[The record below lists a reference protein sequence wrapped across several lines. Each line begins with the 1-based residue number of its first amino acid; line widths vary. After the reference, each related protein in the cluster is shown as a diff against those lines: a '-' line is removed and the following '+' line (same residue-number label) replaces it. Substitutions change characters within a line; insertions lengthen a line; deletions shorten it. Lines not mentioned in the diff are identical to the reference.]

1 MGDLQSVV
9 QSVLQEK
16 ALMQQEILVEVQALE
31 QEKALMQQEILVE
44 VQALEQEKALMQPL
58 YYGQL
63 HHPGL
68 ENDLRQEHSINQSE
82 WGYEIKTKSV

>member
-1 MGDLQSVV
+1 MQLFSILAMGDLQSVV

-44 VQALEQEKALMQPL
+44 VQALEQEKALMQSL

-68 ENDLRQEHSINQSE
+68 R
-82 WGYEIKTKSV
+82 

>member
-1 MGDLQSVV
+1 MGDLQSVF
-9 QSVLQEK
+9 QSVVQEK
-16 ALMQQEILVEVQALE
+16 VLMQHEILVEVQALE
-31 QEKALMQQEILVE
+31 QEKALMQS
-44 VQALEQEKALMQPL
+44 L